1 MNPIIQRMTKQNDVI
16 GNVINLSKGNPEAFF
31 NQLMSSNPQFRNFIN
46 SNQGKTAEQI
56 ARENGIDINAV
67 YKMMK

>member
-1 MNPIIQRMTKQNDVI
+1 MTKQNNVI

-31 NQLMSSNPQFRNFIN
+31 RQLMSSNPQFRNFIN

>member
-16 GNVINLSKGNPEAFF
+16 GNVINLCKGNPNAFF
-31 NQLMSSNPQFRNFIN
+31 NQLMSSNPAFRNFVN
-46 SNQGKTAEQI
+46 TNQGKAPEQI

-67 YKMMK
+67 YQMMK